1 MHNHFDCCREFAKQY
16 SPKGVGE
23 VLLIEMSA
31 IKIVMLII
39 VLGGPSVS
47 AGFSLGTNNN
57 VCQHCSRENRVF
69 ANIPSGER
77 VYFCIT

>member
-23 VLLIEMSA
+23 VLLMLEMSA

-39 VLGGPSVS
+39 VVETPWH
-47 AGFSLGTNNN
+47 
-57 VCQHCSRENRVF
+57 QHR
-69 ANIPSGER
+69 SGALQMLLA
-77 VYFCIT
+77 